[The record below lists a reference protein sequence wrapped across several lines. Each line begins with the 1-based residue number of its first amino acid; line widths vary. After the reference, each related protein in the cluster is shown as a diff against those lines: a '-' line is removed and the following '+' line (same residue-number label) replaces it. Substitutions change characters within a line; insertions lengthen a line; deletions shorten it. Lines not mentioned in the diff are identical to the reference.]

1 MIKTLKLGIE
11 GNLFNRVNGIYENP
25 PANIMLNEE
34 SFLLKIR
41 KKRCLLLSLL
51 MYVVL
56 AVLTRVIR
64 QGKEI
69 KSTQMGKEEVKLFLL
84 IDVMILYTGHKI
96 NKEN

>member
-25 PANIMLNEE
+25 PANTMLNEE

-51 MYVVL
+51 IYVVL
-56 AVLTRVIR
+56 AVLTTAIR

-69 KSTQMGKEEVKLFLL
+69 KSIQMGKEEVKLFLL
-84 IDVMILYTGHKI
+84 IDVMILYIGHKI